1 MKPLPILA
9 ILLLSATAQASEC
22 TITGTFFGMTVQNGI
37 DLDGDGSNG
46 RSGYFVATGGTISH
60 IWANVDTTYSPTQG
74 CPTGQVEIVPS
85 GQAVFTTR
93 YGHHAIFVEIDSSHH
108 LCAGGPPESIVL
120 IITGGRGMYAGATGS
135 GTATLPDD
143 FVALAQYG
151 FPQVIYTHDG
161 EFELSV
167 D

>member
-1 MKPLPILA
+1 MKLPAILA

-22 TITGTFFGMTVQNGI
+22 AITGTFFGMTTQNGI

-46 RSGYFVATGGTISH
+46 RSGYLVATGTIAH
-60 IWANVDTTYSPTQG
+60 VWANVDTTYSPTQG
-74 CPTGQVEIVPS
+74 CPVGQVEIVPS
-85 GQAVFTTR
+85 GQAVFATR
-93 YGHHAIFVEIDSSHH
+93 YGHNAVFATIDSTQHV
-108 LCAGGPPESIVL
+108 CVGGPPEAITL

-135 GTATLPDD
+135 GSAVLPDD
-143 FVALAQYG
+143 FVMLAQYG
-151 FPQVIYTHDG
+151 FPQVIYTHAG